1 MPPLPSRLTELQAMI
16 QQGSVD
22 PATALRYQSDQLRA
36 LDEKFH
42 AVVKTFPPNSH
53 LKGSLFG
60 IGLAHK
66 DLFNLPG
73 REPGFGHHSG
83 VKNLTTTTAAV
94 ISKLDG
100 AGASQ
105 LAALVMAPYAC
116 GATSQN
122 PNFPRCINPLNES
135 YAVGGSSSGSA
146 VAVASKMSYVSL
158 GSDTTGSVRI
168 PSATCGITGLKT
180 TAGLISL
187 QGVSPLSTSLDSIG
201 ILGRYAKDIEVV
213 LDIIANQ
220 HLDASI
226 ESPHFSSW
234 LPKQRIDPLVSLSI
248 EQFLQNLASIIA
260 IELTEFDD
268 LCDATNTMMAHEI
281 STQYAKEIASENP
294 PKGLKS
300 VGKIAQLISLAQY
313 EQVIHSRQ
321 QQSESFIE
329 KYLSTSD
336 ILLIPCLG
344 QSLPNWEAVEIGNPN
359 FSREAYLSLFQ
370 FMGFIN
376 LLGLP
381 SISFPIGEDSRG
393 RPVSIQAIA
402 RPFQEKTL
410 LNFAHQ
416 MEQQLFDGNCY
427 IDQFHPDRS

>member
-1 MPPLPSRLTELQAMI
+1 VRPLPSRLTELQAMI
-16 QQGSVD
+16 QQGVMNPVD
-22 PATALRYQSDQLRA
+22 ALHHQSDQLRA

-42 AVVKTFPPNSH
+42 AVVKTFPPNVGQ
-53 LKGSLFG
+53 KGPLLG
-60 IGLAHK
+60 LGLAHK
-66 DLFNLPG
+66 DLFNLSG
-73 REPGFGHHSG
+73 REPGFGHHTGIDNTS
-83 VKNLTTTTAAV
+83 TIMAEV
-94 ISKLDG
+94 IQQLEQ

-105 LAALVMAPYAC
+105 TAALVMAPYAC
-116 GATSQN
+116 GASSQN
-122 PNFPRCINPLNES
+122 SHFPRCVNPLNES

-168 PSATCGITGLKT
+168 PSATCGISGLKT
-180 TAGLISL
+180 SAGLISL
-187 QGVSPLSTSLDSIG
+187 QGVSPLSTSLDTIG
-201 ILGRYAKDIEVV
+201 ILGRYAKDIEVI

-226 ESPHFSSW
+226 ESPRISSW
-234 LPKQRIDPLVSLSI
+234 LPKQRIDPLVSLGI
-248 EQFLQNLASIIA
+248 EQFLQNLASIMTID
-260 IELTEFDD
+260 LTEFED
-268 LCDATNTMMAHEI
+268 LCDATNTVMAHEI
-281 STQYAKEIASENP
+281 STQYAKEIASDNP

-313 EQVIHSRQ
+313 EQVIQSRQ
-321 QQSESFIE
+321 LRSESFIE

-344 QSLPNWEAVEIGNPN
+344 QSLPNWTAVEIGHPD

-427 IDQFHPDRS
+427 IGQFHPDRS

>member
-1 MPPLPSRLTELQAMI
+1 VITLPARLTELQAMI
-16 QQGSVD
+16 QQGLVD
-22 PATALRYQSDQLRA
+22 PIAALHHQYAQISV

-42 AVVKTFPPNSH
+42 AVVKTFPPNVGQ
-53 LKGSLFG
+53 KGPLLGVGF
-60 IGLAHK
+60 AHK
-66 DLFNLPG
+66 DLFNLRD
-73 REPGFGHHSG
+73 REPGFGHHAGIENTS
-83 VKNLTTTTAAV
+83 TTMAEV
-94 ISKLDG
+94 IQQLEQ
-100 AGASQ
+100 AGASH

-122 PNFPRCINPLNES
+122 PNFPRSINPLNEI

-146 VAVASKMSYVSL
+146 IAVASKMSYVSL

-187 QGVSPLSTSLDSIG
+187 KGVNPLSKSLDTIG
-201 ILGRYAKDIEVV
+201 ILGRYAKDMQVILE
-213 LDIIANQ
+213 IIAS
-220 HLDASI
+220 HPLDKPI
-226 ESPHFSSW
+226 QSPRISSW
-234 LPKQRIDPLVSLSI
+234 LPKNMIDPLVSSSI
-248 EQFLQNLASIIA
+248 EQFLLSFKSIKPID
-260 IELTEFDD
+260 LTEFKA
-268 LCDATNTMMAHEI
+268 LCDATNIVMAYEI

-300 VGKIAQLISLAQY
+300 VGKIAQSISLAQY

-344 QSLPNWEAVEIGNPN
+344 QSLPNWGSVEIGHPD

-370 FMGFIN
+370 FMGFVN

-381 SISFPIGEDSRG
+381 SISFPIGDDSRG

-402 RPFQEKTL
+402 RPLQEKTL
-410 LNFAHQ
+410 LDFAHQ

-427 IDQFHPDRS
+427 IDQFHHDRS